1 MQVRRDGFVDIS
13 TNIWIAD
20 LLSTTSLSALNLV
33 ANNTVEALL
42 EVRRADRYLGIDSF
56 TLDQG
61 MNLSWNILDLLLNGA
76 ASAVG
81 CN

>member
-1 MQVRRDGFVDIS
+1 MQVRRDSFVDIA

-33 ANNTVEALL
+33 ANNTIEALL

-61 MNLSWNILDLLLNGA
+61 MNLTWNILDLLLNGA

>member
-1 MQVRRDGFVDIS
+1 MQIRRDGFVDIA

>member
-1 MQVRRDGFVDIS
+1 MQVRRDSFVDIA

-42 EVRRADRYLGIDSF
+42 EV
-56 TLDQG
+56 
-61 MNLSWNILDLLLNGA
+61 
-76 ASAVG
+76 
-81 CN
+81 

>member
-1 MQVRRDGFVDIS
+1 MQVRRDSFVDIA

-33 ANNTVEALL
+33 ANNTIEALL

>member
-1 MQVRRDGFVDIS
+1 MQVRRDSFVDIA

-56 TLDQG
+56 TLD
-61 MNLSWNILDLLLNGA
+61 
-76 ASAVG
+76 
-81 CN
+81 